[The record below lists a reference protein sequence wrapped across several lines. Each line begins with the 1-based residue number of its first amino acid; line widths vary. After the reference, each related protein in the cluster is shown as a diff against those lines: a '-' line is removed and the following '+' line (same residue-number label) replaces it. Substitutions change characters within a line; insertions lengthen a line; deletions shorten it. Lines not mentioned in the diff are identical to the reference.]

1 MYHTDLMFHSK
12 FGFSRPLHLFFVT
25 NLYRRESPSKKLCN
39 LFLQLCSL
47 YFIVC
52 NRYVI
57 FFYPLEGYAS
67 LSQIL
72 NDRYGKNGT

>member
-1 MYHTDLMFHSK
+1 MSHSI

-25 NLYRRESPSKKLCN
+25 NLYRKESPSKKLCN
-39 LFLQLCSL
+39 LFLQLCSP
-47 YFIVC
+47 YVIVC

-57 FFYPLEGYAS
+57 FFYPPRGCAS